1 MIENLK
7 NAWGFMSMNNN
18 ENEEEFAGWGSW
30 NMFKGFALSIFII
43 TLMLVGPAYY
53 FAFASDDYAR
63 QCKMSIAIPCIGVDE

>member
-1 MIENLK
+1 
-7 NAWGFMSMNNN
+7 
-18 ENEEEFAGWGSW
+18 
-30 NMFKGFALSIFII
+30 MFKGLTLSIFII